1 MKLPAFFKRKFY
13 LFMMV
18 GILFCLRIFGQDH
31 KDILLLNGTVDFGQT
46 EYAFPP
52 AEFRHKIQ
60 VPGLVDLAEPEVDQR
75 EKYFTG
81 TQKLKYHWYR
91 FVFKVPSK
99 FENKFATLTL
109 LKSMFNTQII
119 LNGYDCGTY
128 MQCSTPVEA
137 DLTPYLKFNEQD
149 NILLIRVG
157 EEKRL
162 PKETAL
168 GFDREKFGYIPGIWD
183 DIFISFTGP
192 VRIARSLI
200 LTSYV
205 NKEIT
210 VKLKVENVSKILQR
224 NMEMAFAVYTIKGYV
239 REKISG
245 KRITP
250 DFVIQ
255 GKTRSQLESIHEIKV
270 PIQDPVAWS
279 PENPFLYQVVLT
291 AITDSIV
298 IDNYGNPELK
308 KVKYPEFLF
317 GTSDLVIENI
327 GMKDFTAAGQFF
339 SLNGERYFLAGT
351 SITLFRFFE
360 DPDRKSL
367 PWDKKWVEEMFIRIP
382 KKMGWNACRVCIGLL
397 PEFWYDL
404 ADEYGIMLQ
413 NEYPMWQL
421 RGSDSQM
428 EKEYTDWV
436 WSDGTH
442 PSIAI
447 WDALNEQ
454 KSDFIGNRL
463 IPGLLKLDPSRI
475 WDAGY
480 MTAADMKIQMAESHP
495 YELGFGWWDTDED
508 VNKRRNTYSFGAL
521 TPGKQPNPTNY
532 PVLVNEYGWIW
543 QTRDGKESAIR
554 VKGEF
559 LKDQITPY
567 TDNYEYFEPGGEV
580 LYRGRDIYE
589 HFLGKDATSEDRWR
603 FEAYYLGIQTEKLRA
618 RKSYAGIL
626 SFVYL
631 TNNRGYTGD
640 WFMGNVADL
649 NPGQGLMV
657 QYHNFKRFAVFIDHE
672 DQRYNKNGGYIEP
685 GISKNI
691 NLVACSETRENKA
704 GKITVKLI
712 NSTGKTVLTRNADVQ
727 VPPFGTVMVPVNIKF
742 PKTKGGFLLLTE
754 LTDLSEKQPAM
765 KQVSIRYLKIENI
778 ENPVYYN
785 YKYSMPE

>member
-1 MKLPAFFKRKFY
+1 MGLLEFTNRKFY
-13 LFMMV
+13 FLLMIGLLLNP
-18 GILFCLRIFGQDH
+18 GIPAQDH
-31 KDILLLNGTVDFGQT
+31 QEILLLNGTVDFEQT
-46 EYAFPP
+46 EFAFPP
-52 AEFRHKIQ
+52 SEFRHKIQ
-60 VPGLVDLAEPEVDQR
+60 VPGLIDLAEPKLDQYD
-75 EKYFTG
+75 KYFSG
-81 TQKLKYHWYR
+81 TQKLRYHWYR
-91 FVFKVPSK
+91 FVFKVPSG
-99 FENKFATLTL
+99 FENKFATLTM

-119 LNGYDCGTY
+119 LNGYDCGTF
-128 MQCSTPVEA
+128 MQCSTPIDA
-137 DLTPYLKFNEQD
+137 DLTPYLKYNNQD
-149 NILLIRVG
+149 NILLIRLG

-168 GFDREKFGYIPGIWD
+168 GFDREKFAYIPGIWD

-192 VRIARSLI
+192 VRISRSLI

-210 VKLKVENVSKILQR
+210 VKLKVENVSRILQR
-224 NMEMAFAVYTIKGYV
+224 NMEMAFAAYTIKGYV
-239 REKISG
+239 KEKVSG
-245 KRITP
+245 KRVTP
-250 DFVIQ
+250 DFIIE
-255 GKTRSQLESIHEIKV
+255 GKTRSQHESIHEIKV
-270 PIQDPVAWS
+270 PLKDPVAWS
-279 PENPFLYQVVLT
+279 PENPFLYKVVLT
-291 AITDSIV
+291 AVTDSIV
-298 IDNYGNPELK
+298 IDNYGNPELR
-308 KVKYPEFLF
+308 KVKYPEYLF
-317 GTSDLVIENI
+317 GISDVVIENI

-360 DPDRKSL
+360 DPDRRAL
-367 PWDKKWVEEMFIRIP
+367 PWDKKWVEEMFINIP
-382 KKMGWNACRVCIGLL
+382 KRMGWNACRVCIGLL
-397 PEFWYDL
+397 PDFWYDL
-404 ADEYGIMLQ
+404 ADEYGILIQ

-463 IPGLLKLDPSRI
+463 IPSLLKLDPSRI

-480 MTAADMKIQMAESHP
+480 MTASDMKIQMSESHP

-508 VNKRRNTYSFGAL
+508 VIKRRETYSFGKL
-521 TPGKQPNPTNY
+521 SSERKPNPAGY

-559 LKDQITPY
+559 LEGQVTPY
-567 TDNYEYFEPGGEV
+567 TDNYEYYEPGGEV
-580 LYRGRDIYE
+580 LYKGRDIYE
-589 HFLGKDATSEDRWR
+589 HFLGKNATPEERWR

-618 RKSYAGIL
+618 RRTYAGIL

-649 NPGQGLMV
+649 NPSQGLMV
-657 QYHNFKRFAVFIDHE
+657 QYHGFKRFAVFIDHE
-672 DQRYNKNGGYIEP
+672 DQRYNKNGGFIEP
-685 GISKNI
+685 GLTKDI
-691 NLVACSETRENKA
+691 NLIACNDTKE
-704 GKITVKLI
+704 VK
-712 NSTGKTVLTRNADVQ
+712 TGKVTMKLVNSSGKVVLLKNADINA
-727 VPPFGTVMVPVNIKF
+727 PPFGMETKSVNIRF
-742 PKTKGGFLLLTE
+742 PKTQGGYLLLTE
-754 LTDLSEKQPAM
+754 LTDLSEKQLVM
-765 KQVSIRYLKIENI
+765 KQVSIRYFKVGDVKT
-778 ENPVYYN
+778 PVYYN
-785 YKYSMPE
+785 YRYSMP